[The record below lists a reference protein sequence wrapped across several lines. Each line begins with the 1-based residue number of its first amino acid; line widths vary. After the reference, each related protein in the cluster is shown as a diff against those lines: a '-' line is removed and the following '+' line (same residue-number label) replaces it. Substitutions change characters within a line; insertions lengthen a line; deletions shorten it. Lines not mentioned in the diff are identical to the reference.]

1 MTRLQQI
8 DELTRGIHY
17 HLGADDNCY
26 FFFEYTSR
34 RNYSFS
40 ETNQLISNL
49 KKSPLRRGRP
59 EYQHKE
65 RAIAGLSA
73 LFSGALNADWLKD
86 AVLVPV
92 PPSKM
97 AGDPEYDDRME
108 RICRGIQFNGQ
119 LNVKNI
125 VRQTKSYQAS
135 SSSGDGR
142 ITVDGLL
149 SIYGIDESVANPP
162 PKYIGIVDDVLTAG
176 THYRAMHTVLSKRF
190 PESKITGL
198 FVARRILPD
207 DDLHD
212 F

>member
-8 DELTRGIHY
+8 DELTRSIHY
-17 HLGADDNCY
+17 HLGEDDNCY

-49 KKSPLRRGRP
+49 KKSPLRRGKP
-59 EYQHKE
+59 EYHHKE

-97 AGDPEYDDRME
+97 LGDPEYDDRME

-135 SSSGDGR
+135 SSSGDDR
-142 ITVDGLL
+142 ITVDRLL
-149 SIYGIDESVANPP
+149 SIYGIDESVANSP

-198 FVARRILPD
+198 FVARRVFPD